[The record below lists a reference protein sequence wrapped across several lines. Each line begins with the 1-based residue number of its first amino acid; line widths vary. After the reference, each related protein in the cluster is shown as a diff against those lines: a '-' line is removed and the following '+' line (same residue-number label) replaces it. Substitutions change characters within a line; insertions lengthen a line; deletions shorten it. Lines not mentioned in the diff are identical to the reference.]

1 MQFTANATLIIE
13 IEDMDA
19 ICCYRDRDGYTFE
32 ESLRFEIQ
40 LQDLILTPSCI
51 LAIDFP
57 AEMFLDPYYEAEKI
71 MDAVQHVIQE
81 LYTAPRSIY

>member
-1 MQFTANATLIIE
+1 MQLTANATLIIE
-13 IEDMDA
+13 IEDVNAM
-19 ICCYRDRDGYTFE
+19 CCYRDRDGYTFKD
-32 ESLRFEIQ
+32 SLRFEIL

-71 MDAVQHVIQE
+71 MDAVQHVIKE